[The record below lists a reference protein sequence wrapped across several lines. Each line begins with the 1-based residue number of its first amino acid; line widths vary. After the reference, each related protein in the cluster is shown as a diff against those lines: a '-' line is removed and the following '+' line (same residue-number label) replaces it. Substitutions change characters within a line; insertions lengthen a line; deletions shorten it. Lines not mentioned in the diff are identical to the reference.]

1 MFAKNKC
8 AYMLIILGLLLVS
21 QAEAQYDR
29 AESGTDFPLPVL
41 MVSFAAVGGPNC
53 VVLDWKTASE
63 TEISGFNVYRSMGL
77 NGTYARINLALVP
90 AQGSGPQGHEYQYQD
105 GNLVDGFHYYYKLAT
120 VDVVGREIFQGM
132 PILGIAGNYQ
142 GSSWA
147 QPPDF
152 SQLTF
157 LRLKGNYPEPFNGR
171 TSIVFSVY
179 EAGQVKMEVFNLTGS
194 RVATLVD
201 GYLQP
206 GEYERAFGDNA
217 LASGIYLYR
226 LQGEHGYD
234 SVRKM
239 VLLR

>member
-1 MFAKNKC
+1 MFAKKNLG
-8 AYMLIILGLLLVS
+8 YMLIILGLLLVS

-29 AESGTDFPLPVL
+29 GESGSDFPLPVL

-53 VVLDWKTASE
+53 VILDWKTASE
-63 TEISGFNVYRSMGL
+63 TEISGFNLYRSLGL
-77 NGTYARINLALVP
+77 NGTYTRANPVLIP

-105 GNLVDGFHYYYKLAT
+105 GNLVDGFHYYFKLAS
-120 VDVVGREIFQGM
+120 VDVLGRENFPGT

-152 SQLTF
+152 GQLSF

-179 EAGQVKMEVFNLTGS
+179 EAGQVKLEVYNLAGS
-194 RVATLVD
+194 LVATLVD

-206 GEYERAFGDNA
+206 GEYERAFQDNF

-226 LQGEHGYD
+226 LRGEHGYD

-239 VLLR
+239 ALLR